1 MGVFSVEVRMRNLL
15 DYLVPEGASSES
27 VVCEAIVDSGSSEL
41 CLPTEIVEQLGLLVV
56 GRKRM
61 RTADGQRHV
70 WRLMGVVQLEVQGR
84 ECEARAIELPRGAT
98 PLLGADPLATMDWH
112 ISPKDGIL
120 IPRPPAS

>member
-15 DYLVPEGASSES
+15 DYLVPEGMSNAE
-27 VVCEAIVDSGSSEL
+27 VVCDALVDTGSSEL
-41 CLPTEIVEQLGLLVV
+41 CLPAEIVEQLGLLFV

-61 RTADGQRHV
+61 RTADGGRHI

-84 ECEARAIELPRGAT
+84 ECEVRAVELPRGAL
-98 PLLGADPLATMDWH
+98 PLLGAEPLATMDWH

-120 IPRPPAS
+120 IPRPFRS